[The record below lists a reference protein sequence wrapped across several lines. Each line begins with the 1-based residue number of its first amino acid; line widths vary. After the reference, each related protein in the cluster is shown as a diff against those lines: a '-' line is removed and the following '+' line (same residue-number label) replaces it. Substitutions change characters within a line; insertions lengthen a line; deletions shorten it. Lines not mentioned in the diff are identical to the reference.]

1 MPPEAWHS
9 GGGGVVYG
17 MCKAALERL
26 STGMAAAVYNDGIA
40 VNALSPNLVAPTPG
54 TVLHNLVRDDRESE
68 DPEVM
73 EEAALLLSSF
83 ALAELT
89 GHIPYRHGLR
99 NELR

>member
-1 MPPEAWHS
+1 VDS

-40 VNALSPNLVAPTPG
+40 VNALSPNLVVPTPG

-73 EEAALLLSSF
+73 AEAAL
-83 ALAELT
+83 ALCSGDPAELT
-89 GHIPYRHGLR
+89 GRITYSQDLLD
-99 NELR
+99 ELT